1 MQVAGSQKIAAP
13 VETVWACLNDQDVL
27 ARCTPGCKQLTRV
40 AEDRYEAE
48 LELGIAAIRGR
59 YKGRIAIED
68 KEPPSRYRL
77 NIEGEGGPGFVRA
90 SLVLDLE
97 PQGDGTLLKYQG
109 EAQVGGPVASIG
121 QRVLGGVAKMIMGQ
135 FFGGLAREIEQRKAG

>member
-13 VETVWACLNDQDVL
+13 VETVWTCLNDPKIL
-27 ARCTPGCKQLTRV
+27 ERCTPGCKRLVQV
-40 AEDRYEAE
+40 GEDRYEAD

-59 YKGRIAIED
+59 YKGRIAIAD

-97 PQGDGTLLKYQG
+97 PQGEETLLKYQG

-121 QRVLGGVAKMIMGQ
+121 QRVLSGVAKMIMGQ